1 MHAPNIMRG
10 TLARPTQHN
19 DNNSNNDCQRRCSP
33 FIDTAAATVFVLL
46 FIIITVAVC
55 QCSTL
60 NYEQFHLIDVIVF
73 QKGFHLSYTYLLSYN
88 ILYYTV
94 TDHYKYNMRLK

>member
-1 MHAPNIMRG
+1 MRG

-33 FIDTAAATVFVLL
+33 FIDTAAAAVFVLL

-88 ILYYTV
+88 ILHYTV